1 MKKTSILL
9 VVILVL
15 LVSAGCS
22 KDTLEYDMNLGYD
35 LNNVKH
41 KDITFNVYHSN
52 TEDNSWEQIASFPCS
67 PQPGHYND
75 VKLEY
80 KPGQITAV
88 LNDNTYTKSEDGN
101 SVTYDGTMEANYEF
115 KIDGF
120 KGSLPG
126 WKCFDIKDIEGE
138 QLVRLYPISN
148 SGAVSFLGDIR
159 LDKPYDIEQET
170 DTIDNILITIVMK

>member
-1 MKKTSILL
+1 M
-9 VVILVL
+9 
-15 LVSAGCS
+15 
-22 KDTLEYDMNLGYD
+22 
-35 LNNVKH
+35 
-41 KDITFNVYHSN
+41 
-52 TEDNSWEQIASFPCS
+52 
-67 PQPGHYND
+67 
-75 VKLEY
+75 
-80 KPGQITAV
+80 
-88 LNDNTYTKSEDGN
+88 
-101 SVTYDGTMEANYEF
+101 TYDGTMEANYEF